1 MIKWRK
7 KAERRGRSFCQPKT
21 IFALTGDNA
30 VLGKTKIHRY
40 IFSIE
45 QVNELLLNFKLF
57 NYDECVE
64 KMCLW
69 GNSFIRTES

>member
-1 MIKWRK
+1 MAKKSRK
-7 KAERRGRSFCQPKT
+7 TGKVFLPTKT

>member
-1 MIKWRK
+1 MAKKSRK
-7 KAERRGRSFCQPKT
+7 TGKVFLLTKT